1 MHSLSLFILGNIIH
15 NIVGF
20 HPTNNPCFFSNGII
34 MPMKHKSPSKTIS
47 NYGFFMKKNKMNMDE
62 TQTQDSMNEM
72 PTIQR
77 RAMLQKLLSSS
88 SFAMIPVTLIPND
101 VQAKTDPLFAPN
113 PLTNP
118 VLEQVRSN
126 INVCI

>member
-1 MHSLSLFILGNIIH
+1 
-15 NIVGF
+15 
-20 HPTNNPCFFSNGII
+20 
-34 MPMKHKSPSKTIS
+34 
-47 NYGFFMKKNKMNMDE
+47 MDE